1 MKPNTEE
8 RDTETFAMRKLINK
22 ENKKKPIII
31 KNNDNTKNNEANLFF
46 NMEKQ
51 IENEN
56 TNQDKK
62 IQNKEKD
69 LKITNEINYD
79 DINKANISNTDRKK
93 PIINT
98 LNNNISE
105 ENNKNSS
112 PTKSYKTYKSNVKSE
127 RSKLNNDELSNT
139 NIEIIEQSL
148 LKSLSNINPIQNNIY
163 KTNNNSNI
171 MKLKHEIYNK
181 KTDKVALYQYITKVW
196 SKKSKIAKSNSRS
209 KINNTNFSTN
219 DITSEEVKLKYKIRK

>member
-1 MKPNTEE
+1 M
-8 RDTETFAMRKLINK
+8 
-22 ENKKKPIII
+22 
-31 KNNDNTKNNEANLFF
+31 
-46 NMEKQ
+46 
-51 IENEN
+51 
-56 TNQDKK
+56 
-62 IQNKEKD
+62 
-69 LKITNEINYD
+69 
-79 DINKANISNTDRKK
+79 
-93 PIINT
+93 
-98 LNNNISE
+98 
-105 ENNKNSS
+105 
-112 PTKSYKTYKSNVKSE
+112 
-127 RSKLNNDELSNT
+127 SNT